1 VRNIGLIARAFVI
14 ATAAGLG
21 AGTAAADTASILGR
35 WVTEGG
41 KSHVE
46 IYQCGTH
53 LCGRIVWLREPTFK
67 TGEHVGKP
75 LMDTR
80 NPDSSQR
87 TRPIMGL
94 TMMWNLAKNGAA
106 NEWEGGRLY
115 NPEDGETYKGTVKL
129 RPDGKLYVRGYI
141 GISLLGK
148 SQLWERV
155 R

>member
-1 VRNIGLIARAFVI
+1 VRKSALIASALVFS
-14 ATAAGLG
+14 APAG
-21 AGTAAADTASILGR
+21 ADAPSILGR

-46 IYQCGTH
+46 IYPCGAH
-53 LCGRIVWLREPTFK
+53 LCGRIVWLREPVFK
-67 TGEHVGKP
+67 TGEHAGKP

-80 NPDSSQR
+80 NPDASKR
-87 TRPIMGL
+87 ARPILGL
-94 TMMWNLAKNGAA
+94 TMMWNLVRNGAA
-106 NEWEGGRLY
+106 DEWEGGRLY

-129 RPDGKLYVRGYI
+129 RADGRLYVRGYV

-148 SQLWERV
+148 SQVWERV